1 MAATPPKQ
9 IGDEYR
15 LLKSQLSV
23 ARSEINNL
31 RQQIKS
37 LTFAHH
43 KDVQRIQETLISW
56 KCRDCQA
63 NLTKDGSSRPSPERK
78 PQESTD
84 TCEKPLSLQPIGV
97 VSTWFP
103 QKRGTPRQPGVC
115 KQSQGVLKIFNH
127 VFTNPEHSLDGIELF
142 SHMWILF
149 YFHKNESTHC
159 RAKVTPPRLNGSRVG
174 LFGTRSPHRP
184 SPIGLSL
191 VKIEK
196 VEGPSV
202 YFSGVDMIDGTPV
215 LDIKPY
221 IPEYDC
227 PGSFN
232 SSTHH
237 SCGLGEVTVGRM
249 IDGRELEDRDRAVNA
264 LGVNVESQLKHASSE
279 SLNTS
284 NAALGFDCEREAPD
298 GEEDGLHSI
307 AQASAANTNDL
318 SGSPT
323 PSPGIDEESGRL
335 APDNVTVP
343 LWISKPPLPKL
354 SVEFSGRAEGQL
366 KELTRLNI
374 VDGVQEN
381 ETAGIP
387 CETTLKRAI
396 ESVLSE
402 DPRSIYVREK
412 WVGQTYT
419 FLIHNFHVRCKFDD
433 NTRTVT
439 VSQIRSSNRRCECD
453 LLEWQCRIHAYE

>member
-1 MAATPPKQ
+1 MAASPCKQ
-9 IGDEYR
+9 VEDEYI
-15 LLKSQLSV
+15 LLKNQLSV

-43 KDVQRIQETLISW
+43 KDVQRIQETLKSW
-56 KCRDCQA
+56 KCHECQSKSA
-63 NLTKDGSSRPSPERK
+63 EGAPSRFLPEKKQQEPS
-78 PQESTD
+78 D
-84 TCEKPLSLQPIGV
+84 TCEKPLSLQPIGI

-127 VFTNPEHSLDGIELF
+127 VFTNPEHSLEGIELF

-191 VKIEK
+191 VKIDK
-196 VEGPSV
+196 VDGSSV
-202 YFSGVDMIDGTPV
+202 YFSGVDMVDGTPV

-227 PGSFN
+227 PSGFN
-232 SSTHH
+232 SSD
-237 SCGLGEVTVGRM
+237 CGLEEVTVGRM
-249 IDGRELEDRDRAVNA
+249 MDGRELEDREKAMNT
-264 LGVNVESQLKHASSE
+264 LGVNLESQLKHSSSE
-279 SLNTS
+279 SLS
-284 NAALGFDCEREAPD
+284 NSNVALGFECEREAPD
-298 GEEDGLHSI
+298 GEEDGINS
-307 AQASAANTNDL
+307 AGQASAVNSNNL
-318 SGSPT
+318 SVSPS
-323 PSPGIDEESGRL
+323 PSPGIDEELGRL

-366 KELTRLNI
+366 KELTRLNV
-374 VDGVQEN
+374 VDGDGHEN
-381 ETAGIP
+381 DTAGIP
-387 CETTLKRAI
+387 CENTLKRAI

-439 VSQIRSSNRRCECD
+439 VSQIRSSNRKCECD
-453 LLEWQCRIHAYE
+453 LLEWQCRIHGYE